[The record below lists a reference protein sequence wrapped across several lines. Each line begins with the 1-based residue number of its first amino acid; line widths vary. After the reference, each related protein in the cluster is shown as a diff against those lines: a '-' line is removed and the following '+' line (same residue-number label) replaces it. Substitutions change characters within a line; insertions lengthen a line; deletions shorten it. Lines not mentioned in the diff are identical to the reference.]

1 MKTLPEKYYLSH
13 FFELLR
19 FIKTTSWHLL
29 TPAQQQQLA
38 QVQGL
43 TEPALCLL
51 VRIVNRKSR
60 FVQWS
65 QLNYDEIPD
74 RDAALAE
81 LKAQQLVSSAAS
93 SPLTDLL
100 PELNKAQLQ
109 AICVSA
115 NVAAMP
121 AASAKKQLWYQCALD
136 HSDAIDT
143 DQHELC
149 QAYLHSDFRALFEYG
164 LFLYFGHLGGTLAQ
178 FAMRDLGML
187 KTMAGSSAPSLNAH
201 FDQLDEAQSGYYY
214 IQQLRLLKQWG
225 EAAKQQAAEELLSE
239 ASVIPVGSYASDKFD
254 LLSYKLGVQLF
265 EQDQAQGLALL
276 ALSGHASAQ
285 EKRIRLLYQQGEL
298 STCQQLLNAILD
310 DGSDEHLVFF
320 AQDFL
325 RLKFSAQR
333 TSMLTD
339 MLRNAAPAIALDEA
353 FVGSPEQGVID
364 HYQRQGV
371 TAIHGE
377 NQIWRA
383 LFCLTFWPQ
392 LYLDDKS
399 QLSNEFSLLPKTIK
413 DNTFY
418 ATFSAE
424 IEARLAQLQTP
435 AAFKA
440 WLVQQVAQHYGKPN
454 GFMFWHD
461 DLLQD
466 LALLVDHAP
475 SQALTNHL
483 RLMSQQYL
491 SVKDGYPDLIGVKD
505 GQLFAQEIKAP
516 GDSLRRNQWIR
527 IQQLSQAGFAIS
539 IQPVV
544 WQLDPQQPYVIV
556 DVETTGGHKDYD
568 RITEI
573 AMVKVVA
580 GKVVDTFTSLVNPL
594 RHIPQRITALTGI
607 SNQMVAD
614 APEFTQL
621 AQGVDE
627 FSQGAIFVAHNVNFD
642 MGMVKSEFA
651 RCGLDYRRAKL
662 CTVVLARK
670 WLPGY
675 DSYSLANICSA
686 RGINLQGHHRALN
699 DALATAELFI
709 EINNLR
715 HADSAD

>member
-13 FFELLR
+13 FFELVR
-19 FIKTTSWHLL
+19 FIESTSQHLL
-29 TPAQQQQLA
+29 TVQQQQQFA
-38 QVQGL
+38 QVKGL

-60 FVQWS
+60 FVQWA
-65 QLNYDEIPD
+65 QLDYVEIPD
-74 RDAALAE
+74 RDAAIAE
-81 LKAQQLVSSAAS
+81 LKALQLVSSAAS
-93 SPLTDLL
+93 APLSDLL

-109 AICVSA
+109 TICMSA
-115 NVAAMP
+115 NAPVTP
-121 AASAKKQLWYQCALD
+121 PASAKKQLWYQCALE
-136 HSDAIDT
+136 HSGVVDT
-143 DQHELC
+143 TQHELC
-149 QAYLHSDFRALFEYG
+149 LAYLHSDFRTLFEYC

-178 FAMRDLGML
+178 FAMRDLGVL
-187 KTMAGSSAPSLNAH
+187 KTMASSSAPRLNAH
-201 FDQLDEAQSGYYY
+201 FDRLAEAQSGYHYS
-214 IQQLRLLKQWG
+214 QQLRLLKQWD
-225 EAAKQQAAEELLSE
+225 EAAKWQAAEGLLSAE
-239 ASVIPVGSYASDKFD
+239 KVTPVGSYANDKFD
-254 LLSYKLGVQLF
+254 LLSYKLGLQLL
-265 EQDQAQGLALL
+265 ERDPAQGLALL

-285 EKRIRLLYQQGEL
+285 EKRIRILYQQGEL
-298 STCQQLLNAILD
+298 ELCQQLLNAILD
-310 DGSDEHLVFF
+310 DASDEHLVFF

-333 TSMLTD
+333 TSILTE

-364 HYQRQGV
+364 YYQRQGI
-371 TAIHGE
+371 TAIYGE

-383 LFCLTFWPQ
+383 LFCLTFWPE
-392 LYLDDKS
+392 LYQDEKS

-413 DNTFY
+413 DNAFY
-418 ATFSAE
+418 ATFRTE
-424 IEARLAQLQTP
+424 IETRLAHLQTP

-454 GFMFWHD
+454 GFMFWYD

-475 SQALTNHL
+475 SYALISHL

-527 IQQLSQAGFAIS
+527 IQQLSQAGLAVS
-539 IQPVV
+539 IQPVE

-573 AMVKVVA
+573 AMVKVVG
-580 GKVVDTFTSLVNPL
+580 GKVVDQFTSLVDPL

-614 APEFTQL
+614 APEF
-621 AQGVDE
+621 AQVAKTVDK

-642 MGMVKSEFA
+642 MGMVKAEFT
-651 RCGLDYRRAKL
+651 RCGLAYHRAKL

-675 DSYSLANICSA
+675 DSYSLANICAA

>member
-13 FFELLR
+13 FFELVR
-19 FIKTTSWHLL
+19 FIEATSQHLL
-29 TPAQQQQLA
+29 TPAQQHQLT

-60 FVQWS
+60 FVLWS
-65 QLNYDEIPD
+65 QLDYAEIPD

-81 LKAQQLVSSAAS
+81 LTAQQLVLPATSA
-93 SPLTDLL
+93 PLVDLL
-100 PELNKAQLQ
+100 PELNKSQLQ

-115 NVAAMP
+115 NVAALP
-121 AASAKKQLWYQCALD
+121 AASAKKQLWYECAMANRNSIASSSND
-136 HSDAIDT
+136 I
-143 DQHELC
+143 C
-149 QAYLHSDFRALFEYG
+149 QDYLYSGFRALFEFC

-178 FAMRDLGML
+178 FAMRDLGVL
-187 KTMAGSSAPSLNAH
+187 KTMATSSSPSLNAH
-201 FDQLDEAQSGYYY
+201 FDQLAEAQSGYYY
-214 IQQLRLLKQWG
+214 SQQLKELKHWDD
-225 EAAKQQAAEELLSE
+225 AAKQQAAQGLLSE
-239 ASVIPVGSYASDKFD
+239 ARVAAVGSYASDKFD
-254 LLSYKLGVQLF
+254 LLSYKLGLQLL

-285 EKRIRLLYQQGEL
+285 EKRIRLLFKQGEL
-298 STCQQLLNAILD
+298 AACQQLLNAILD

-325 RLKFSAQR
+325 RLKFSAER
-333 TSMLTD
+333 TSLLTE
-339 MLRNAAPAIALDEA
+339 MLRRAAPAIALDEA

-364 HYQRQGV
+364 YYQRQGI

-383 LFCLTFWPQ
+383 LFCLTFWPE
-392 LYLDDKS
+392 LYQDDKS
-399 QLSNEFSLLPKTIK
+399 QLSNEFALLPKTIK

-418 ATFSAE
+418 TTFAAQ
-424 IEARLAQLQTP
+424 IEARLTQLQSP
-435 AAFKA
+435 AAFKT

-454 GFMFWHD
+454 GFMFWYD

-466 LALLVDHAP
+466 LTLLVDHAP
-475 SQALTNHL
+475 SSALTNYL

-505 GQLFAQEIKAP
+505 GQLFAQEIKGP
-516 GDSLRRNQWIR
+516 GDSLRRNQWVR
-527 IQQLSQAGFAIS
+527 IQQLNQAGFAVS

-580 GKVVDTFTSLVNPL
+580 GKVVDTFSSLVNPL

-614 APEFTQL
+614 APEFAQL
-621 AQGVDE
+621 AHVVDE

-642 MGMVKSEFA
+642 MGMVKAEFT
-651 RCGLDYRRAKL
+651 RYGLDYRRAKL

-675 DSYSLANICSA
+675 DSYSLANICAA

-709 EINNLR
+709 EINVLR
-715 HADSAD
+715 MQESL